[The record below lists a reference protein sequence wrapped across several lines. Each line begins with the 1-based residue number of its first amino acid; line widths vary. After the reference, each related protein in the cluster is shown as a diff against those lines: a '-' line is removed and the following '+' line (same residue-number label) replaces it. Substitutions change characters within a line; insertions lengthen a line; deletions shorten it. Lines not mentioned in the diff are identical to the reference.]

1 MNNRNSG
8 TCYTTFNM
16 KSCIALVVIVLL
28 CQVAFYVFDGPEKL
42 GLTETAT
49 PTVQRVSPTAAEVF
63 TFTLEEEVQ
72 KKIGQPIEGY
82 EPAMFLQLFPGL
94 VATDFEG
101 VEASIGY
108 YTIKQGKLVHEL
120 GEERTLVH
128 SAAGAIT
135 RAGMARLLENV
146 AARTSIDLEA
156 DGTLTDIMSAISER

>member
-1 MNNRNSG
+1 
-8 TCYTTFNM
+8 M
-16 KSCIALVVIVLL
+16 KPCIALIVVFLL
-28 CQVAFYVFDGPEKL
+28 CQVAFYVYDGPEKL
-42 GLTETAT
+42 GLEGPTA
-49 PTVQRVSPTAAEVF
+49 PVVQRVNPTAAEVF

-82 EPAMFLQLFPGL
+82 EPEMFLQLFPGL

-108 YTIKQGKLVHEL
+108 YTITQGKLVHEL
-120 GEERTLVH
+120 GENRTLVH

-146 AARTSIDLEA
+146 ATRTGINLEE